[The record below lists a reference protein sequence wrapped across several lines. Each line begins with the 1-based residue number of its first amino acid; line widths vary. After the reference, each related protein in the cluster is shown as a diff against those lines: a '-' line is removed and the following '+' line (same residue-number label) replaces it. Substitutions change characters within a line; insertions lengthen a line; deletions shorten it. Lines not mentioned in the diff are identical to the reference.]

1 MVSLCSR
8 AQPPVPVGHFHEQEP
23 AAGTVKC
30 MYTVEASAVLSPG
43 RYLAEEEI
51 TDLIEAVIDDLD
63 TTTTDPSVSTVRDGA
78 DVRIAVSV
86 TVDSG
91 DQFTALATAAEAM
104 VGAFCAAGVAAEGIT
119 AARDLHSEVRSLQA
133 V

>member
-1 MVSLCSR
+1 
-8 AQPPVPVGHFHEQEP
+8 
-23 AAGTVKC
+23 

-63 TTTTDPSVSTVRDGA
+63 TRTTDPSVSTVRDGA

-91 DQFTALATAAEAM
+91 DQFAALATAAEAM
-104 VGAFCAAGVAAEGIT
+104 VGAFRAAGAAAEGIT